1 MTFLHK
7 KWLRTK
13 YQLHMAWDILKV
25 DYQKAMKKL
34 TLFFLS
40 NLLPLNEQHYQKQKG
55 PETSDKWLFRLR
67 NKFRKIHFLLMH
79 YLTKFVDVK
88 QFLSYSKNYICK
100 FIQAN
105 SWHINYYTSICPYA
119 SGKCGKEEK
128 VLQKFEYF
136 KNEKTFFNE
145 IKNIFHCF
153 WRTIIWWKNK
163 TLIKK

>member
-105 SWHINYYTSICPYA
+105 SWQYKLFHFHLSFWIW
-119 SGKCGKEEK
+119 KLWEEEI
-128 VLQKFEYF
+128 LQKMHYLG
-136 KNEKTFFNE
+136 NEKRFLDE
-145 IKNIFHCF
+145 IKNIFRNI
-153 WRTIIWWKNK
+153 WRAII
-163 TLIKK
+163 